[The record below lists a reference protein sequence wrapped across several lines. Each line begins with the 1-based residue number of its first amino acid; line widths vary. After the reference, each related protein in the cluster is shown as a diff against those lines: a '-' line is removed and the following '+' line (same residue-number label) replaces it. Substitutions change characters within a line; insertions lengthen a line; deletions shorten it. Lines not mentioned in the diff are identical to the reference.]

1 MKRREIGLAFI
12 IAVAIAASIL
22 SLPEFLE
29 PFAKLTLERLGPYWS
44 LAVFV
49 VGLVDGLEPDEDS
62 WPVTLTYAMMQR
74 SKKGVLVAV
83 SVFAAA
89 LTLVWTLVS
98 LLAGMALWHVNS
110 DALAPYADVLLGIT
124 MLAAAYVLTRRADKS
139 VEARDG
145 KAEKEVA
152 IADLK
157 VILVHGIVAAFG
169 GGGDVIIIL
178 VIAAALAPFIG
189 ASLLWVVGLF
199 YGAGSWMSQMVVVSA
214 LWGATG
220 KAAET
225 PETMA
230 RAGRL
235 VLLFL
240 GVFTLALGVL
250 LMAGL

>member
-1 MKRREIGLAFI
+1 MKRGEIGLAFT

-98 LLAGMALWHVNS
+98 LLAGMALWHVNP

-145 KAEKEVA
+145 KGEKEVA

-157 VILVHGIVAAFG
+157 VILVHGIVAAF
-169 GGGDVIIIL
+169 GGDVIIIL

-220 KAAET
+220 KAAEA